1 MSRGLY
7 TTTVAI
13 MVITLVSRL
22 LGFLRET
29 AIAANFGA
37 SDVSDA
43 FFIAFSIPG
52 VLFAA
57 MASAIGTTFI
67 PVYQRL
73 EKDHR
78 TYFMHNMTTVLIVLS
93 LLATVLSIVFA
104 PWIVKIFAP
113 GFEAETFHLS
123 VALTRILLWMIVLLT
138 LNALFT
144 SYLQS
149 HQYFLMPA
157 AVGIPFNIVIVL
169 YLLMFGASLGI
180 VGFTWITLLAT
191 LAQVIFLLP
200 SLYKSGYRYRFVID
214 LKDQGLR
221 QATVLVGPVMIGT
234 TAAQLNI
241 VVDRMLASGL
251 AEGSISALNYSNKVM
266 QLAYGIVVISLLSVL
281 YPRLS
286 KLAADSDWKH
296 FRLTLSRTTIVLL
309 IVLFPITI
317 GSMVLA
323 QPITSVLFERGVFD
337 ARATELTAGAYFFFS
352 IGLIGLGTRELWT
365 KAFYSLQDTKTPM
378 TNGVLAIGLNIVLNF
393 MLVGPMQHLGLAL
406 ATSISFIVASFLQYR
421 SLTRQIGSLWTKS
434 MTVSVIKML
443 FASLVMGAVVF
454 ALSVYVPWHE
464 GTFLR
469 RSLALFMMIM
479 AGALTYVLTLLVIRE
494 SVVLDVLRRGW
505 GKVVRMAL
513 SRLGAR

>member
-13 MVITLVSRL
+13 MVITLVSRI

-29 AIAANFGA
+29 AIAAYFGA
-37 SDVSDA
+37 SEVSDA

-73 EKDHR
+73 GKEDR
-78 TYFMHNMTTVLIVLS
+78 TYFMHNITSVLIVMS
-93 LLATVLSIVFA
+93 LAVTVISIFFA
-104 PWIVKIFAP
+104 PYLVKIFAP
-113 GFEAETFHLS
+113 GFETETFHLS
-123 VALTRILLWMIVLLT
+123 VQLTRILLWMVVLLT

-144 SYLQS
+144 AYLQS

-157 AVGIPFNIVIVL
+157 AVGIPFNIVVVL
-169 YLLMFGASLGI
+169 YLFMFGASLGI
-180 VGFTWITLLAT
+180 VGFTWITLVAT
-191 LAQVIFLLP
+191 IAQVLFLVP
-200 SLYKSGYRYRFVID
+200 SLLRAGYRYRFVID
-214 LKDQGLR
+214 LKEQGLR

-234 TAAQLNI
+234 IASQLNI
-241 VVDRMLASGL
+241 IVDRMLASGL
-251 AEGSISALNYSNKVM
+251 TEGSISALNYSNKVM

-286 KLAADSDWKH
+286 KIAANNDWNQ

-309 IVLFPITI
+309 LVLLPITV

-323 QPITSVLFERGVFD
+323 KPIISVLFERGVFD
-337 ARATELTAGAYFFFS
+337 AQATELTAGAYFFFS

-378 TNGVLAIGLNIVLNF
+378 TNGIFAIGLNIVLNLI
-393 MLVGPMQHLGLAL
+393 LVGPMQHLGLAL

-421 SLTRQIGSLWTKS
+421 SLTRQIGTLWTKT
-434 MTVSVIKML
+434 MTVSLLKMIA
-443 FASLVMGAVVF
+443 ASTVMGGVVY

-464 GTFLR
+464 GTFVWRAFL
-469 RSLALFMMIM
+469 LTAIIVL
-479 AGALTYVLTLLVIRE
+479 GALTYVVMLFAFRE
-494 SVVLDVLRRGW
+494 DVTLDVMRRGW
-505 GKVVRMAL
+505 VKLKGLAL